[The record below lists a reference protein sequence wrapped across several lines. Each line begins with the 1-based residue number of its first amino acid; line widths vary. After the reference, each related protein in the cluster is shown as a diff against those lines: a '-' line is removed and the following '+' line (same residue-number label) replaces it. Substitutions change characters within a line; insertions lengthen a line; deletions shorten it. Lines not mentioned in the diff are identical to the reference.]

1 MSTQE
6 YIQKKLEKVKRDLD
20 LLEPYSEEWLKV
32 YDSAFELETRLNSKH
47 G

>member
-6 YIQKKLEKVKRDLD
+6 YIQKKLEKVRNDLD
-20 LLEPYSEEWLKV
+20 LLEPYSEEWLKL
-32 YDSAFELETRLNSKH
+32 YDSAFELESKL